1 MVFEGFRW
9 FLEGLGGFWRVKVVF
24 GGLRWFLEG

>member
-9 FLEGLGGFWRVKVVF
+9 FLEGLSGFWRVKVVLMDEWMD
-24 GGLRWFLEG
+24 G